1 MKINV
6 KEVLIIIVFVTI
18 AIILSIFGYWFTC
31 NKTIN
36 LPSVNK
42 IEKIILK
49 DKNNSFTIES
59 KNDINNIYN
68 IIKNKKSTKESNY
81 DTPVGVDDYTLMNFI
96 LNDKEEYKIYIY
108 SKKDKFYIEE
118 PYNKIFKLNEAEYK
132 DILKYMSEKYT
143 LGDISN
149 YNISNETIIMNINET
164 NNHMNLTIKNNT
176 NNNYEYGEEYFIEKY
191 VNEKWYKIKF
201 KEEPSFNLI
210 LNIIK
215 SNQTVSCVLS
225 DEYINLL
232 DTGKYRI
239 IKEFNEERDSK
250 NSNTIY
256 SSATFE
262 IK

>member
-1 MKINV
+1 MEINV

-36 LPSVNK
+36 LPNENK

-49 DKNNSFTIES
+49 DKNNSLTIES

-68 IIKNKKSTKESNY
+68 IIKNKKSTKESNH
-81 DTPVGVDDYTLMNFI
+81 DTPPGVDDYTLMNFI

-108 SKKDKFYIEE
+108 SKKDKFYIEQ

-132 DILKYMSEKYT
+132 DILKYMSGKYT

-191 VNEKWYKIKF
+191 VNKKWYKIKF

-232 DTGKYRI
+232 DPGKYRI
-239 IKEFNEERDSK
+239 IKEFNEESDSK
-250 NSNTIY
+250 NSNIIY
-256 SSATFE
+256 SSAIFE